1 MLDNDKQINAFA
13 ALSASGMV
21 TPAPVVVCEGAQAR
35 AEQLAA
41 SVRAL
46 LLPDVT
52 YPADV
57 SGYTGKLSGYA
68 ASLDAAAGAAAGFIA
83 AVKPFSSPSELLQLK
98 TGWDCHVK
106 GNRLSPAPAFALVAA
121 MGDEAITGA
130 VGDLLQAVSLS
141 ALSALSGAMGAIN
154 AKAGAAAAP
163 GATGSAATA
172 PAFTEEETAALSEAT
187 SALDALLLPLPA
199 NTSAL
204 ARLADQVSAST
215 STAKKAMS
223 DAVAIALT
231 SGLSGD
237 PVMGQAVSA
246 IMPAAVLAALNEE

>member
-21 TPAPVVVCEGAQAR
+21 TPAPVVVCEGTQAR

-46 LLPDVT
+46 LLPDVA

-57 SGYTGKLSGYA
+57 SAYTGKLPGYA
-68 ASLDAAAGAAAGFIA
+68 AILDAAAAGFVT
-83 AVKPFSSPSELLQLK
+83 AVKPYSSPSELLQLK
-98 TGWDCHVK
+98 TGWECHVK

-121 MGDEAITGA
+121 MGDETITGS
-130 VGDLLQAVSLS
+130 VRDLLQAVT
-141 ALSALSGAMGAIN
+141 LSALSGAMGAVN
-154 AKAGAAAAP
+154 AKAGAAAP
-163 GATGSAATA
+163 GAIA
-172 PAFTEEETAALSEAT
+172 PALTDEEIAALKDAT
-187 SALDALLLPLPA
+187 SALDALLSPVPA
-199 NTSAL
+199 STLAL
-204 ARLADQVSAST
+204 AHLADQVNAST

-223 DAVAIALT
+223 DAVAMALT
-231 SGLSGD
+231 SGLHGD

-246 IMPAAVLAALNEE
+246 IMPAAVLAALK

>member
-52 YPADV
+52 YPTDV

-68 ASLDAAAGAAAGFIA
+68 ASLDAAAGAAAGFVA

-98 TGWDCHVK
+98 TGWECHVK

-121 MGDEAITGA
+121 MGDQAITGA
-130 VGDLLQAVSLS
+130 VGDLLQAVS
-141 ALSALSGAMGAIN
+141 LSALSGAMGAIN

-187 SALDALLLPLPA
+187 SALDALLLPLPGS
-199 NTSAL
+199 TSAL

>member
-57 SGYTGKLSGYA
+57 SDYTGKLLGYT
-68 ASLDAAAGAAAGFIA
+68 ASLDAAAGAAAGFVA

-98 TGWDCHVK
+98 TGWECHVK

-141 ALSALSGAMGAIN
+141 ALSGAMEAIN

-172 PAFTEEETAALSEAT
+172 PAFAEEEKAALSEAT
-187 SALDALLLPLPA
+187 SALDALLLLLPA
-199 NTSAL
+199 STSAL

-215 STAKKAMS
+215 GTAKKAMS

>member
-57 SGYTGKLSGYA
+57 SGYTGKLPGYA
-68 ASLDAAAGAAAGFIA
+68 ASLDAAAGAAVGFVA

-98 TGWDCHVK
+98 TGWECHVK

-121 MGDEAITGA
+121 MGDEAVTGA
-130 VGDLLQAVSLS
+130 VGDLLQTVS
-141 ALSALSGAMGAIN
+141 LSALSGAMEAIN
-154 AKAGAAAAP
+154 AKAGTAAAP
-163 GATGSAATA
+163 GATGGAVIA
-172 PAFTEEETAALSEAT
+172 PAFTEEETSALSEAT
-187 SALDALLLPLPA
+187 SALDALLLSLPA
-199 NTSAL
+199 SASAL

-223 DAVAIALT
+223 DAVAIALM

>member
-21 TPAPVVVCEGAQAR
+21 TPAPVVVCEGTQAR

-68 ASLDAAAGAAAGFIA
+68 ASLDAAAGAAAGFVA

-98 TGWDCHVK
+98 TGWECHVK

-121 MGDEAITGA
+121 MGDEAVTGV

-141 ALSALSGAMGAIN
+141 AVSGAMAAIN

-163 GATGSAATA
+163 GATGGAAIA

-187 SALDALLLPLPA
+187 SALDALLLPLPGS
-199 NTSAL
+199 TSAL

>member
-41 SVRAL
+41 FVRAL

-52 YPADV
+52 YPAEV

-68 ASLDAAAGAAAGFIA
+68 ASLDTAAGAAAGFVA

-98 TGWDCHVK
+98 TGWECHVK

-141 ALSALSGAMGAIN
+141 ALSGAMGAIN
-154 AKAGAAAAP
+154 AKAGAAEAP
-163 GATGSAATA
+163 GATGGAAIA

-187 SALDALLLPLPA
+187 SALDALLLPLPGS
-199 NTSAL
+199 TSAL

>member
-21 TPAPVVVCEGAQAR
+21 TPAPVVVCEGTQAR

-68 ASLDAAAGAAAGFIA
+68 ASLDAAAGAAAGFVA

-98 TGWDCHVK
+98 TGWECHVK

-121 MGDEAITGA
+121 MGDEAVTGV

-141 ALSALSGAMGAIN
+141 ALSGAMAAIN

-163 GATGSAATA
+163 GATGGAAIA

-187 SALDALLLPLPA
+187 SALDALLLPLPGS
-199 NTSAL
+199 TSAL

>member
-21 TPAPVVVCEGAQAR
+21 TPAPVVICEGAQAR

-98 TGWDCHVK
+98 TGWECHVK

-141 ALSALSGAMGAIN
+141 ALSGAMGAIN
-154 AKAGAAAAP
+154 AKAGADAAP
-163 GATGSAATA
+163 GATGGAVIA
-172 PAFTEEETAALSEAT
+172 PAFTEEETAALKDAT
-187 SALDALLLPLPA
+187 SALDALLSPVPA
-199 NTSAL
+199 STSAL
-204 ARLADQVSAST
+204 AHLADQVNAST

-231 SGLSGD
+231 SGLHGD

-246 IMPAAVLAALNEE
+246 IMPAAVLAALK

>member
-21 TPAPVVVCEGAQAR
+21 TPAPVVICEGAQAR

-68 ASLDAAAGAAAGFIA
+68 ASLDAAAGAAAGFVA

-98 TGWDCHVK
+98 TGWECHVK
-106 GNRLSPAPAFALVAA
+106 GNRLSPALAFALVAA

-141 ALSALSGAMGAIN
+141 ALSGAMGAIN
-154 AKAGAAAAP
+154 AKAGADAAP
-163 GATGSAATA
+163 GATGGAVIA

-199 NTSAL
+199 SASAL

>member
-21 TPAPVVVCEGAQAR
+21 TPAPVVVCEGTQAR

-57 SGYTGKLSGYA
+57 SAYTGKLSGYA
-68 ASLDAAAGAAAGFIA
+68 ASLDAAAGAAAGFVT

-98 TGWDCHVK
+98 TGWECHVK

-121 MGDEAITGA
+121 MGDETITGS
-130 VGDLLQAVSLS
+130 VRDLLQAVALS
-141 ALSALSGAMGAIN
+141 ALSAAMGAVN
-154 AKAGAAAAP
+154 AKAGAAAP
-163 GATGSAATA
+163 GAIA
-172 PAFTEEETAALSEAT
+172 PALTDEEIAALKDAT
-187 SALDALLLPLPA
+187 SALDALLLPLPGSA
-199 NTSAL
+199 SAL

>member
-21 TPAPVVVCEGAQAR
+21 TPAPVVVCEGTQAR
-35 AEQLAA
+35 AEQLSAT
-41 SVRAL
+41 VRAL

-52 YPADV
+52 YPAEV

-68 ASLDAAAGAAAGFIA
+68 ASLDAAAAAAAGFVK

-98 TGWDCHVK
+98 TGWECHVK

-121 MGDEAITGA
+121 MGDEAVTGA

-141 ALSALSGAMGAIN
+141 ALSGAMAAIN

-163 GATGSAATA
+163 GATGGAAIA
-172 PAFTEEETAALSEAT
+172 PAFTEEETAALSDAT
-187 SALDALLLPLPA
+187 SALDALLLPLPVS
-199 NTSAL
+199 TSAL

-215 STAKKAMS
+215 STANKAMS

>member
-21 TPAPVVVCEGAQAR
+21 TPAPVVICEGAQAR

-68 ASLDAAAGAAAGFIA
+68 ASLDAAAGAAAGFVA

-98 TGWDCHVK
+98 TGWECHVK

-141 ALSALSGAMGAIN
+141 ALSGAMGAVN
-154 AKAGAAAAP
+154 AKAGAAAP
-163 GATGSAATA
+163 GAIA
-172 PAFTEEETAALSEAT
+172 PALTDEEIAALKDAT
-187 SALDALLLPLPA
+187 SALDALLSPVPA
-199 NTSAL
+199 STLAL
-204 ARLADQVSAST
+204 AHLADQVNAST

-231 SGLSGD
+231 SGLHGD

>member
-21 TPAPVVVCEGAQAR
+21 TPAPVLVCEGAQAH

-46 LLPDVT
+46 LLPNVT
-52 YPADV
+52 YPAEV
-57 SGYTGKLSGYA
+57 SGYTEKLSGYA
-68 ASLDAAAGAAAGFIA
+68 ASLDAAAGAAAGFVA

-98 TGWDCHVK
+98 TGWECHVK

-121 MGDEAITGA
+121 MGDEAVTGA
-130 VGDLLQAVSLS
+130 VGDLLQAVS
-141 ALSALSGAMGAIN
+141 LSALSGAMGAIN

-172 PAFTEEETAALSEAT
+172 LAFTEEETAALSEAT
-187 SALDALLLPLPA
+187 SALDVLLLPLPA
-199 NTSAL
+199 STSAL
-204 ARLADQVSAST
+204 SRLADQVSAST

>member
-21 TPAPVVVCEGAQAR
+21 TPAPVVICEGAQAR

-68 ASLDAAAGAAAGFIA
+68 ASLDAAAGAAAGFVA

-98 TGWDCHVK
+98 TGWECHVK

-141 ALSALSGAMGAIN
+141 ALSGAMGAVN
-154 AKAGAAAAP
+154 AKAGAAAP
-163 GATGSAATA
+163 GAIA
-172 PAFTEEETAALSEAT
+172 PELTDEEIAALKDAT
-187 SALDALLLPLPA
+187 SALDALLSPVPA
-199 NTSAL
+199 STLSL
-204 ARLADQVSAST
+204 AHLADQVNAST

-231 SGLSGD
+231 SGLQGD

-246 IMPAAVLAALNEE
+246 IMPAAVLAALK

>member
-52 YPADV
+52 YPTDV

-130 VGDLLQAVSLS
+130 VGDLLQAVS
-141 ALSALSGAMGAIN
+141 LSALSGAMGAIN

>member
-1 MLDNDKQINAFA
+1 MLYNDKQINAFA

-52 YPADV
+52 YPAEV

-68 ASLDAAAGAAAGFIA
+68 ASLDAAAGAAAGFVA

-98 TGWDCHVK
+98 TGWECHVK
-106 GNRLSPAPAFALVAA
+106 GNRLSPAPAFALVSA
-121 MGDEAITGA
+121 MVDEAVTGA

-141 ALSALSGAMGAIN
+141 ALSGAMGEIN

-172 PAFTEEETAALSEAT
+172 LAFTEEETAALSEAT
-187 SALDALLLPLPA
+187 SALDVLLLPLPA
-199 NTSAL
+199 STSAL
-204 ARLADQVSAST
+204 SRLADQVSAST

>member
-41 SVRAL
+41 SIRAL

-52 YPADV
+52 YPAEV

-68 ASLDAAAGAAAGFIA
+68 ASLDAAAGAAAGFVT

-98 TGWDCHVK
+98 TGWECHVK

-141 ALSALSGAMGAIN
+141 ALSGAMGAIN

-163 GATGSAATA
+163 GATGGAAIA

-199 NTSAL
+199 SASAL

>member
-21 TPAPVVVCEGAQAR
+21 TPAPVVICEGAQAR

-46 LLPDVT
+46 LLPDVI
-52 YPADV
+52 YPTDV

-68 ASLDAAAGAAAGFIA
+68 ASLDAAAGAAAGFVA

-98 TGWDCHVK
+98 TGWECHVK

-121 MGDEAITGA
+121 MGDQAITGA
-130 VGDLLQAVSLS
+130 VGDLLQAVS
-141 ALSALSGAMGAIN
+141 LSALSGAMGAIN

-187 SALDALLLPLPA
+187 SALDALLLPLPGS
-199 NTSAL
+199 TSAL

>member
-57 SGYTGKLSGYA
+57 SAYTGKLSGYA
-68 ASLDAAAGAAAGFIA
+68 ASLDAAAGAAAGFVT

-98 TGWDCHVK
+98 TGWECHVK

-121 MGDEAITGA
+121 MGDETITGS
-130 VGDLLQAVSLS
+130 VRDLLQAVALS
-141 ALSALSGAMGAIN
+141 ALSAAMGAVN
-154 AKAGAAAAP
+154 AKAGAAAP
-163 GATGSAATA
+163 GAIA
-172 PAFTEEETAALSEAT
+172 PALTDEEIAALKDAT
-187 SALDALLLPLPA
+187 SALDALLSPVPA
-199 NTSAL
+199 STLAL
-204 ARLADQVSAST
+204 AHLADQVNAST

-231 SGLSGD
+231 SGLHGD

-246 IMPAAVLAALNEE
+246 IMPAAVLAALK

>member
-52 YPADV
+52 YPTDV

-68 ASLDAAAGAAAGFIA
+68 ASLDAAAGAAAGFVA

-98 TGWDCHVK
+98 TGWECHVK

-121 MGDEAITGA
+121 MGDQAITGA
-130 VGDLLQAVSLS
+130 VGDLLQAVS
-141 ALSALSGAMGAIN
+141 LSALSGAMGAIN

-187 SALDALLLPLPA
+187 SALDALLLPLPGS
-199 NTSAL
+199 TSAL

-237 PVMGQAVSA
+237 PIMGQAVSA

>member
-21 TPAPVVVCEGAQAR
+21 TPVPVVVCEGTQAR

-52 YPADV
+52 YPAEV

-68 ASLDAAAGAAAGFIA
+68 ASLDAAAGAAAGFVA

-98 TGWDCHVK
+98 TGWECHVK

-141 ALSALSGAMGAIN
+141 ALSGAMGAIN

-163 GATGSAATA
+163 GATGGTA
-172 PAFTEEETAALSEAT
+172 IVPAFTEEETAALSEAT

-199 NTSAL
+199 STSAL

>member
-21 TPAPVVVCEGAQAR
+21 TPAPVVVCEGAQAH

-57 SGYTGKLSGYA
+57 SAYIGKLSGYA
-68 ASLDAAAGAAAGFIA
+68 ASLDAAAGAAAGFVK

-98 TGWDCHVK
+98 TGWECHVK

-121 MGDEAITGA
+121 MGDETITGS
-130 VGDLLQAVSLS
+130 VRDLLQAVALS
-141 ALSALSGAMGAIN
+141 ALSAAMGTVN
-154 AKAGAAAAP
+154 AKAGAAAP
-163 GATGSAATA
+163 GAIA
-172 PAFTEEETAALSEAT
+172 PALTDEEIAALKDAT
-187 SALDALLLPLPA
+187 SALDALLSPVPA
-199 NTSAL
+199 STLAL
-204 ARLADQVSAST
+204 AHLADQVNAST

-231 SGLSGD
+231 SGLHGD

-246 IMPAAVLAALNEE
+246 IVPAAVLAALKEE

>member
-52 YPADV
+52 YPAEV

-68 ASLDAAAGAAAGFIA
+68 ASLDAAAGAAAGFVA

-98 TGWDCHVK
+98 TGWECHVK

-141 ALSALSGAMGAIN
+141 ALSGAMGAIN

-163 GATGSAATA
+163 GATGGAAIA

-187 SALDALLLPLPA
+187 SALDALLLPLPGS
-199 NTSAL
+199 TSAL